1 MSLANILYQNLAKV
15 SDIGQGAFRQPSQ
28 GSNLSPVVAIW
39 ALIGVGVGLAVSQVA
54 DMFALRRQL
63 AGSTRIPRRALWLTL
78 VAAFLFGL
86 AGWQFGLTPRG
97 VLSCVYIAILLLLAV
112 TDLEHRLIPHVII
125 LPAILL
131 ALVAGFFVNWMTWKA
146 ALLGGAIGLMF
157 FGVAYAMAGVFYPG
171 KVGLGMGDVTL
182 ATFIGLAIGFPSA
195 LVAIVL
201 GILMGGLVSVL
212 LLVARRATLQ
222 TAIPYGP
229 FLILGGFVAM
239 FWGPAIIKWY
249 LRM

>member
-1 MSLANILYQNLAKV
+1 MSLAN
-15 SDIGQGAFRQPSQ
+15 FF
-28 GSNLSPVVAIW
+28 LSPAVALW
-39 ALIGVGVGLAVSQVA
+39 ALIGLGVGLAVSQVA
-54 DMFALRRQL
+54 DTFTMHRQL
-63 AGSTRIPRRALWLTL
+63 ANSPRIPRRTVWLAI
-78 VAAFLFGL
+78 AAAVLFGL

-97 VLSCVYIAILLLLAV
+97 ALSCVYIAVLLLLAV
-112 TDLEHRLIPHVII
+112 TDLEHRLIPHAII
-125 LPAILL
+125 LPAILI
-131 ALVAGFFVNWMTWKA
+131 ALVAGFFVDWMTWKA
-146 ALLGGAIGLMF
+146 ALLGGVIGLAF
-157 FGVAYAMAGVFYPG
+157 FGIAYGMAGVFYPG
-171 KVGLGMGDVTL
+171 KIGLGMGDVTL

-212 LLVARRATLQ
+212 LLLARRATLQ

-239 FWGPAIIKWY
+239 FWGPAIVKWY